1 MLIAGLIITHT
12 IIAAL
17 LYVNECVTII
27 FHWDSEWVYVVT
39 FLWAPKLCEL
49 NLLILL
55 IVWGIKI
62 QRLEKQ
68 WESTIN
74 SGEEWIFKHFIL
86 SSSLLA
92 NIMYKGNSSQLRPYT
107 THFSSSSLE
116 NMDTFLLTANRKH
129 KIVKYVIYLCHYG
142 LNLHNKPCHKCPY
155 NHQNDDHNY
164 HNYHCSNNG
173 SVVTRLWHCVNGRKN
188 FIIQHDSWEL
198 HNVYYWPVV
207 YLT

>member
-12 IIAAL
+12 IFAAL

-27 FHWDSEWVYVVT
+27 YYWDSEWVYVVT
-39 FLWAPKLCEL
+39 FFWAPKLCEL

-55 IVWGIKI
+55 VVWGIKI

-68 WESTIN
+68 RESTIK
-74 SGEEWIFKHFIL
+74 SGEEWIFKRVIL

-92 NIMYKGNSSQLRPYT
+92 NIMYKVNSSQLRPYT

-116 NMDTFLLTANRKH
+116 NMDTFLLTANRNIKLSSMYYTC
-129 KIVKYVIYLCHYG
+129 VR

-173 SVVTRLWHCVNGRKN
+173 SVVTRLWHCVYKRQEN
-188 FIIQHDSWEL
+188 F
-198 HNVYYWPVV
+198 HNSTSILRV
-207 YLT
+207 T